1 MLGRFQPAGF
11 RVDAPAWLQPE
22 FDAPRLSP
30 VERHAAFVAA
40 LLEGLADWQEAGPI
54 SQNLDSGP
62 RALARSLEALPL
74 YRRSELAKRIGP
86 AALAELVALA
96 SEPNPDLFL
105 QGIMNLSRRLHGAG
119 DAALAAALPLSLRR
133 SLQDQPEWRGAIS
146 AAAWAD
152 LNRECDVLQSRGPI
166 GPRAEFLLRH
176 FAREVSHPATL
187 ASFAAGAGAFQ
198 SLRLL
203 TLARLTA
210 APAGLATRAW
220 RARALA
226 SLAGLGGETFALTL
240 SHRSLREALGERQ
253 VWDAE
258 SIRRELLANGITLG
272 LMRGAGA
279 ASESAFRALHGVSP
293 GASRVARFSGFTSV
307 SRLAIPQTAMLGA
320 LLLAHRAESALGL
333 RPSADAATVLF
344 DSLTTL
350 LHFNVGGRIFESLQP
365 RGFGAW
371 TRGLEEHSRALAS
384 GAAPRSGGGGDLG
397 AWRPRGD
404 FAWAFAG
411 RAPRAPRRAVENL
424 VVMNERPKD
433 EGGVPRPAGPR
444 LESVT
449 APNPVRFREV
459 LENSPHPVLVVDSQ
473 GEIRYAN
480 GPARRIFQPTL
491 LDFANIRIMEVF
503 EPHPSEAGLF
513 VWSRGENEATYWR
526 METRNLGG
534 EEGFIAHFLTDVTE
548 LQVLKQRAAALQE
561 QNVRLEAK
569 SQLAERFLHDGG
581 NLLSDLSFREGLLE
595 RLVGAPGAAGESS
608 RWGAFAD
615 RVRDLGSSV
624 GKVMD
629 FYRSWRRIA
638 AGSPRQVTVLSME
651 PMLNEALRLNEGA
664 RQKQGIRLE
673 TDFGSEALTVR
684 GEEAL
689 LINAVLNLL
698 VNACHAMPGG
708 GTLRVRTYAQDP
720 YVVIEVSDTGIGI
733 PPEHLPHIFEFGFT
747 TKQHSGGT
755 GLGLPNVRTAV
766 ENMHDGRVEV
776 ESRVGQGTTF
786 RLFLPSSSVARL

>member
-1 MLGRFQPAGF
+1 MLERFQPAGF
-11 RVDAPAWLQPE
+11 RVDAPARLRPDY
-22 FDAPRLSP
+22 DAPRLSP
-30 VERHAAFVAA
+30 DERHSAFVAA
-40 LLEGLADWQEAGPI
+40 LLEGLADWHEARPI
-54 SQNLDSGP
+54 SQGLDSGP
-62 RALARSLEALPL
+62 GALARSLEALPL
-74 YRRSELAKRIGP
+74 YRRSELAKRVGP
-86 AALAELVALA
+86 AALAELTALA
-96 SEPNPDLFL
+96 SESDPDLFL
-105 QGIMNLSRRLHGAG
+105 QGILSLARRLQGAG
-119 DAALAAALPLSLRR
+119 DSALAAALPLGLRR
-133 SLQDQPEWRGAIS
+133 SLQDHPEWRGALS
-146 AAAWAD
+146 PAAWAT
-152 LNRECDVLQSRGPI
+152 LNRDCDAVQGRGPV
-166 GPRAEFLLRH
+166 GPRVEFLLRH

-210 APAGLATRAW
+210 APAGFATRAW
-220 RARALA
+220 RARTLAALV
-226 SLAGLGGETFALTL
+226 GLGGETFALTL

-258 SIRRELLANGITLG
+258 SIRRELLVNGITLG

-279 ASESAFRALHGVSP
+279 ASESAFRGLHGIPP
-293 GASRVARFSGFTSV
+293 GASRVARLSEFAAA
-307 SRLAIPQTAMLGA
+307 SRVLIPQTAMFGA

-333 RPSADAATVLF
+333 RPGGDSATLLV
-344 DSLTTL
+344 DSLATL

-365 RGFGAW
+365 RSFGAW
-371 TRGLEEHSRALAS
+371 TRGLEAQSRALGS
-384 GAAPRSGGGGDLG
+384 APQPPFGGGDFG
-397 AWRPRGD
+397 AWRPEGNL
-404 FAWAFAG
+404 AWAAAG
-411 RAPRAPRRAVENL
+411 RAPREPRRGFEDITA
-424 VVMNERPKD
+424 MNERPKD
-433 EGGVPRPAGPR
+433 EGGAPRPTGPR

-449 APNPVRFREV
+449 APSPVRFREV
-459 LENSPHPVLVVDSQ
+459 LEASPHPVLVVDGQ

-503 EPHPSEAGLF
+503 EPHPSEPGLF
-513 VWSRGENEATYWR
+513 VWSRAENDLTYWR
-526 METRNLGG
+526 MESRNLGG
-534 EEGFIAHFLTDVTE
+534 EEGFIAHFLSDVTE
-548 LQVLKQRAAALQE
+548 LQVLRERAVALQE

-595 RLVGAPGAAGESS
+595 RLVGVQGAAGESS

-615 RVRDLGSSV
+615 RVKDLGSSV

-629 FYRSWRRIA
+629 FYRSWRRIV

-698 VNACHAMPGG
+698 VNACHAMPEG
-708 GTLRVRTYAQDP
+708 GTLRVRTYPRDAH
-720 YVVIEVSDTGIGI
+720 VVIEVSDTGIGI

-755 GLGLPNVRTAV
+755 GLGLPNVKTAV
-766 ENMHDGRVEV
+766 ENLHGGRVEV
-776 ESRVGQGTTF
+776 ESRVGEGTTF
-786 RLFLPSSSVARL
+786 RLFLPSSALRVP

>member
-11 RVDAPAWLQPE
+11 RVDAPPRLQPD
-22 FDAPRLSP
+22 FDASRLSP
-30 VERHAAFVAA
+30 AERHVAFVAA
-40 LLEGLADWQEAGPI
+40 LLEGLADWHEARPI
-54 SQNLDSGP
+54 SRNLDAGP
-62 RALARSLEALPL
+62 RALARSLESLPL

-86 AALAELVALA
+86 AALAELSALA
-96 SEPNPDLFL
+96 SEADPELFL
-105 QGIMNLSRRLHGAG
+105 QGLMNLARRLHGAG

-133 SLQDQPEWRGAIS
+133 SLQDHPEWRGAIS
-146 AAAWAD
+146 PAAWAD
-152 LNRECDVLQSRGPI
+152 LNRECDVVQGRGPI
-166 GPRAEFLLRH
+166 APRVEFLLRH

-203 TLARLTA
+203 TLARLTTA
-210 APAGLATRAW
+210 SAGLATRAW

-253 VWDAE
+253 AWDAE
-258 SIRRELLANGITLG
+258 SIRRELLVNGITLG

-279 ASESAFRALHGVSP
+279 ASESAFRGLHGIGP
-293 GASRVARFSGFTSV
+293 GASRVARLSEFASV
-307 SRLAIPQTAMLGA
+307 SRVLIPQTAMLGA
-320 LLLAHRAESALGL
+320 LLFAHRTESALGL
-333 RPSADAATVLF
+333 RPAGDGATVLF
-344 DSLTTL
+344 DSLATL
-350 LHFNVGGRIFESLQP
+350 LHFNIGGRIFESLQP

-371 TRGLEEHSRALAS
+371 TRGLEAQSRALAS
-384 GAAPRSGGGGDLG
+384 GSAPRSGSGGDFG

-404 FAWAFAG
+404 FAWALAD
-411 RAPRAPRRAVENL
+411 RAPREPRRAIDDIVA
-424 VVMNERPKD
+424 MNERPED
-433 EGGVPRPAGPR
+433 EGGIPRPAGLRP
-444 LESVT
+444 ESVT

-459 LENSPHPVLVVDSQ
+459 LEASPHPVLVVDPQ

-503 EPHPSEAGLF
+503 EPHPSEPGLF
-513 VWSRGENEATYWR
+513 VWSRAQNDLTYWR
-526 METRNLGG
+526 MENRNLGG
-534 EEGFIAHFLTDVTE
+534 EEGFVAHFLTDVTE
-548 LQVLKQRAAALQE
+548 LQVLKGRAAALQE

-595 RLVGAPGAAGESS
+595 RLVGAQGAAGESS

-638 AGSPRQVTVLSME
+638 AGNPRQVTVLSME

-664 RQKQGIRLE
+664 RLKQGIRLE

-698 VNACHAMPGG
+698 VNACHAMPEG
-708 GTLRVRTYAQDP
+708 GTLRVRTYPREAF
-720 YVVIEVSDTGIGI
+720 VVIEVSDTGIGI
-733 PPEHLPHIFEFGFT
+733 PPEYLPHIFEFGFT

-766 ENMHDGRVEV
+766 ESLHRGRVEV
-776 ESRVGQGTTF
+776 ESRVGEGTTF
-786 RLFLPSSSVARL
+786 RLFLPSSAQ

>member
-1 MLGRFQPAGF
+1 MLE
-11 RVDAPAWLQPE
+11 WLQPDAFRGDASARVQGP
-22 FDAPRLSP
+22 FDAPRLNPSD
-30 VERHAAFVAA
+30 RHAAFAA
-40 LLEGLADWQEAGPI
+40 AFLEGLAGWQEDGPI
-54 SQNLDSGP
+54 SRNLSPGSG
-62 RALARSLEALPL
+62 ALARALEALPL
-74 YRRSELAKRIGP
+74 YRRSELAKRVERS
-86 AALAELVALA
+86 ALAEIVSLSTERDPL
-96 SEPNPDLFL
+96 LFL
-105 QGIMNLSRRLHGAG
+105 QGALSLAGRLQGRGDPNFSASLVLALRRALEAQP
-119 DAALAAALPLSLRR
+119 DWRRELSPAALELLA
-133 SLQDQPEWRGAIS
+133 
-146 AAAWAD
+146 
-152 LNRECDVLQSRGPI
+152 RECALYEGRAGI
-166 GPRAEFLLRH
+166 GPHAENLLRH
-176 FAREVSHPATL
+176 FAREASHPATL

-203 TLARLTA
+203 SLARLSA
-210 APAGLATRAW
+210 APAAFATRAW

-226 SLAGLGGETFALTL
+226 SLAGLGGESLALTL
-240 SHRSLREALGERQ
+240 THRSLREALGERQ
-253 VWDAE
+253 DWGMV
-258 SIRRELLANGITLG
+258 SLRRELLANGITLG
-272 LMRGAGA
+272 LMRGTGA
-279 ASESAFRALHGVSP
+279 AAESAYRSLHGIAPGAVHASRLP
-293 GASRVARFSGFTSV
+293 GIAGASRT
-307 SRLAIPQTAMLGA
+307 LIPQAAMFGG
-320 LLLAHRAESALGL
+320 LLLAHRAETALGL
-333 RPSADAATVLF
+333 RPAVAPGILLV
-344 DSLTTL
+344 DSLATL
-350 LHFNVGGRIFESLQP
+350 LHFNVGGRIFTSLQP
-365 RGFGAW
+365 RGFAAW

-411 RAPRAPRRAVENL
+411 RTPRAPRRAVENL